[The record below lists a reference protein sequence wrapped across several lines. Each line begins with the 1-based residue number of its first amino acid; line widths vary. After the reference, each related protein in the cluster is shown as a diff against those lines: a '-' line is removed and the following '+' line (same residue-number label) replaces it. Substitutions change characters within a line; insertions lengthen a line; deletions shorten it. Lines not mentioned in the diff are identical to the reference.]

1 MRCPTL
7 QAPPLPW
14 DTEHA
19 YRRDTVELWYLSHA
33 ARPLDVDHLI
43 ETLYGGWPAEVAAD
57 EGPQRYG
64 NDRAGWIQIP
74 EDRTLAEILSQ
85 PDYVVPGIPLFFV
98 TARGNA
104 YRERFLQE
112 AM

>member
-1 MRCPTL
+1 M

-14 DTEHA
+14 DAERA

-33 ARPLDVDHLI
+33 ARPLDVDQLTEVLH
-43 ETLYGGWPAEVAAD
+43 GGWPAEVAAD

-64 NDRAGWIQIP
+64 TERAGWVRIQ
-74 EDRTLAEILSQ
+74 EDSTLAQTIAT
-85 PDYVVPGIPLFFV
+85 PDYVVPGVPVIFV
-98 TARGNA
+98 TARGTA

-112 AM
+112 AI

>member
-1 MRCPTL
+1 MCCLAL

-14 DTEHA
+14 DTERA

-33 ARPLDVDHLI
+33 ARPLDVNHLTEI
-43 ETLYGGWPAEVAAD
+43 LYGGWPAEVAAD

-64 NDRAGWIQIP
+64 KDRACWVRVP
-74 EDRTLAEILSQ
+74 EDKTLAETLGQ
-85 PDYVVPGIPLFFV
+85 PDYVVPGIPVFFLLA
-98 TARGNA
+98 TGTA

-112 AM
+112 AI